1 MKLKNKGTIK
11 IGQIFL
17 FAFIGVVSYFTI
29 FSTISFAQT
38 QDEDFNVI
46 VTFFDITED
55 TGDVITFLNSDG
67 FTKAKI
73 YTPLKSMKMGN
84 TTELQFN
91 LTAKQVGM
99 GEKFR
104 VCALLV
110 KDNGIICK
118 VGENSVAERPEIID
132 FRLASDEIVEID
144 VPNISVQELDNSNE
158 DKDNSNED
166 KDNEVESNDKNNEDD
181 EDTT

>member
-1 MKLKNKGTIK
+1 MNLKKNITIR
-11 IGQIFL
+11 IGQIFI
-17 FAFIGVVSYFTI
+17 FILIGIFSYFTI
-29 FSTISFAQT
+29 STISFAQT
-38 QDEDFNVI
+38 QDEDLNVI

-73 YTPLKSMKMGN
+73 YTPLKSMEPGN

-91 LTAKQVGM
+91 LTANQVSM

-110 KDNGIICK
+110 KENGIICK
-118 VGENSVAERPEIID
+118 IGENSVAERPEIID
-132 FRLASDEIVEID
+132 FRLASDEIVKID
-144 VPNISVQELDNSNE
+144 VPNIAVPELDNGKE
-158 DKDNSNED
+158 D
-166 KDNEVESNDKNNEDD
+166 EDD
-181 EDTT
+181 EVETGDENKDSDKDTT

>member
-1 MKLKNKGTIK
+1 MNLKKIITIR
-11 IGQIFL
+11 IGRQMFIFGL
-17 FAFIGVVSYFTI
+17 IGILSYFTI
-29 FSTISFAQT
+29 STNSFAQT
-38 QDEDFNVI
+38 QNEDLNVI
-46 VTFFDITED
+46 VTFFDITDE
-55 TGDVITFLNSDG
+55 TGDVITFLNADG

-91 LTAKQVGM
+91 LTANQVSM

-110 KDNGIICK
+110 KENGIICK
-118 VGENSVAERPEIID
+118 VGENSVAERPEIVD
-132 FRLASDEIVEID
+132 FRLGSDEIVKID
-144 VPNISVQELDNSNE
+144 VPNISFQELDKENEDDNGKE
-158 DKDNSNED
+158 DKDDDVKTNE
-166 KDNEVESNDKNNEDD
+166 KNND

>member
-1 MKLKNKGTIK
+1 MKLKNKKTIE
-11 IGQIFL
+11 IGQIFI
-17 FAFIGVVSYFTI
+17 FAFIGIFSYFTI
-29 FSTISFAQT
+29 SSTNSFAQP
-38 QDEDFNVI
+38 QEEDFNVI

-91 LTAKQVGM
+91 LTANQVGM
-99 GEKFR
+99 GEQFR

-118 VGENSVAERPEIID
+118 VGENSIAERPEIID
-132 FRLASDEIVEID
+132 FRLASDEIVEMD
-144 VPNISVQELDNSNE
+144 VPNISLQELDNGNE
-158 DKDNSNED
+158 GEAD
-166 KDNEVESNDKNNEDD
+166 EVETNDKNNGDD

>member
-1 MKLKNKGTIK
+1 MKLQKNITIR
-11 IGQIFL
+11 IGQIFI
-17 FAFIGVVSYFTI
+17 FALIGVFSYLTI
-29 FSTISFAQT
+29 STVSFAQT
-38 QDEDFNVI
+38 QDEDLNVI

-67 FTKAKI
+67 LTKAKI
-73 YTPLKSMKMGN
+73 YTPLKSMEPGN

-91 LTAKQVGM
+91 LTANQVSM

-110 KDNGIICK
+110 KENGMICK

-132 FRLASDEIVEID
+132 FRLASDEIVKID
-144 VPNISVQELDNSNE
+144 VPNIAVQELDDSNE
-158 DKDNSNED
+158 DEDKEVETND
-166 KDNEVESNDKNNEDD
+166 KDNDDDDNDK
-181 EDTT
+181 

>member
-91 LTAKQVGM
+91 LTANQVSM

-110 KDNGIICK
+110 KENGMICK
-118 VGENSVAERPEIID
+118 MGENSVAERPEIID
-132 FRLASDEIVEID
+132 FRLASDEIVKID
-144 VPNISVQELDNSNE
+144 VPNIAVQELDDSKEDE
-158 DKDNSNED
+158 DK
-166 KDNEVESNDKNNEDD
+166 EVETNDNDNKNNNDGDD

>member
-1 MKLKNKGTIK
+1 MKLKNKKTIE
-11 IGQIFL
+11 IGQIFI
-17 FAFIGVVSYFTI
+17 FAFIGIFSYFTI
-29 FSTISFAQT
+29 SSTNSFAQT
-38 QDEDFNVI
+38 QEDFNVI

-91 LTAKQVGM
+91 LTANQVGM

-118 VGENSVAERPEIID
+118 VGENSIAERPEIID
-132 FRLASDEIVEID
+132 FRLASDEIVEMD
-144 VPNISVQELDNSNE
+144 VPNISLQELDNGNE
-158 DKDNSNED
+158 GEAD
-166 KDNEVESNDKNNEDD
+166 EVETNDKNNGDD

>member
-1 MKLKNKGTIK
+1 MNLKKNITIR
-11 IGQIFL
+11 IGQIFI
-17 FAFIGVVSYFTI
+17 FALMSVFSYFTI
-29 FSTISFAQT
+29 STISFAQT
-38 QDEDFNVI
+38 QDEDLNVI

-73 YTPLKSMKMGN
+73 YTPLKSMEPGN

-91 LTAKQVGM
+91 LTANQVSM

-110 KDNGIICK
+110 KENGMICK
-118 VGENSVAERPEIID
+118 IGENSVAERPEIID
-132 FRLASDEIVEID
+132 FRLASDEIVKID
-144 VPNISVQELDNSNE
+144 VPNIAVQELDDSKEDE
-158 DKDNSNED
+158 DK
-166 KDNEVESNDKNNEDD
+166 EVETNDNDNKNNNDGDD

>member
-1 MKLKNKGTIK
+1 MNLKKNITIR

-17 FAFIGVVSYFTI
+17 FILIGVFSYFTI
-29 FSTISFAQT
+29 STISFAQT
-38 QDEDFNVI
+38 PDEDLNVI

-73 YTPLKSMKMGN
+73 YTPLKSMEPGN

-91 LTAKQVGM
+91 LTANQVSM

-110 KDNGIICK
+110 KENGIICK
-118 VGENSVAERPEIID
+118 IGENSVAERPEIID
-132 FRLASDEIVEID
+132 FRLASDEIVKID
-144 VPNISVQELDNSNE
+144 VPNIAVQELDNGKE
-158 DKDNSNED
+158 D
-166 KDNEVESNDKNNEDD
+166 EDD
-181 EDTT
+181 EVETDDENKDSDKDTT

>member
-1 MKLKNKGTIK
+1 MNLKKIITIR
-11 IGQIFL
+11 IGQMFIFGL
-17 FAFIGVVSYFTI
+17 IGILSYFTI
-29 FSTISFAQT
+29 STNSFAQT
-38 QDEDFNVI
+38 QNEDLNVI
-46 VTFFDITED
+46 VTFFDITDE
-55 TGDVITFLNSDG
+55 TGDVITFLNADG

-91 LTAKQVGM
+91 LTANQVSM

-104 VCALLV
+104 VCALLI
-110 KDNGIICK
+110 KDDGIICK

-132 FRLASDEIVEID
+132 FRLATDEVVKID
-144 VPNISVQELDNSNE
+144 VPNISIPELDDTNE
-158 DKDNSNED
+158 DNDD
-166 KDNEVESNDKNNEDD
+166 EVENNDDE

>member
-1 MKLKNKGTIK
+1 MNLKKIITIRLGQMFIFGL
-11 IGQIFL
+11 IGIL
-17 FAFIGVVSYFTI
+17 SYFTI
-29 FSTISFAQT
+29 STNSFAQT
-38 QDEDFNVI
+38 QNEDLNVI
-46 VTFFDITED
+46 VTFFDITDE
-55 TGDVITFLNSDG
+55 TGDVITFLNADG

-91 LTAKQVGM
+91 LTANQVSM

-110 KDNGIICK
+110 KENGIICK
-118 VGENSVAERPEIID
+118 VGENSVAERPEIVD
-132 FRLASDEIVEID
+132 FRLGSDEIVKID
-144 VPNISVQELDNSNE
+144 VPNISFQELDKENE
-158 DKDNSNED
+158 DDNGKEDEDDDVKTNE
-166 KDNEVESNDKNNEDD
+166 KNND

>member
-1 MKLKNKGTIK
+1 MKLKNKRTIR
-11 IGQIFL
+11 IGKMFMFVL
-17 FAFIGVVSYFTI
+17 IGVFSYCTI
-29 FSTISFAQT
+29 STISFAQT
-38 QDEDFNVI
+38 QGEDLNVI
-46 VTFFDITED
+46 ITFFDITEN
-55 TGDVITFLNSDG
+55 TGDVITFINSDG

-73 YTPLKSMKMGN
+73 FTPLKSMKMGN

-91 LTAKQVGM
+91 LTANQVSM

-104 VCALLV
+104 VCALLI

-132 FRLASDEIVEID
+132 FRLATDEIVKID
-144 VPNISVQELDNSNE
+144 VPTIPVQELAN
-158 DKDNSNED
+158 
-166 KDNEVESNDKNNEDD
+166 NNEDEGDETNNDNDNEGD

>member
-1 MKLKNKGTIK
+1 MNLKMNITIR
-11 IGQIFL
+11 IGQLYL
-17 FAFIGVVSYFTI
+17 FVLIGVLSYFTI
-29 FSTISFAQT
+29 FTNAFAQT
-38 QDEDFNVI
+38 EDEDLNVI

-55 TGDVITFLNSDG
+55 TGDVITFLNADD

-73 YTPLKSMKMGN
+73 YTPLKSMEMGN

-91 LTAKQVGM
+91 LTSNQISM

-110 KDNGIICK
+110 KENGIICK

-132 FRLASDEIVEID
+132 FRLASDDIVKID
-144 VPNISVQELDNSNE
+144 VPNISAQELDDSKEDE
-158 DKDNSNED
+158 DK
-166 KDNEVESNDKNNEDD
+166 KVESNDKDNDNDDDTQYD

>member
-1 MKLKNKGTIK
+1 M
-11 IGQIFL
+11 
-17 FAFIGVVSYFTI
+17 
-29 FSTISFAQT
+29 ISFAQP
-38 QDEDFNVI
+38 QDEDLNVI

-73 YTPLKSMKMGN
+73 YTPLKSMKTGN

-91 LTAKQVGM
+91 LTANQVSM

-110 KDNGIICK
+110 KENGIICK

-132 FRLASDEIVEID
+132 FRLASDEIVKID
-144 VPNISVQELDNSNE
+144 VPNISFEELDNGK
-158 DKDNSNED
+158 DKDN
-166 KDNEVESNDKNNEDD
+166 DNDEMDDEVETNNKNND

>member
-1 MKLKNKGTIK
+1 MKLKNKGSIK
-11 IGQIFL
+11 IGQIFI
-17 FAFIGVVSYFTI
+17 FAFIGVFSYFI
-29 FSTISFAQT
+29 ISSTISFAQT
-38 QDEDFNVI
+38 QEEDFNVI
-46 VTFFDITED
+46 VTFFDITQD

-91 LTAKQVGM
+91 LTANQVGI

-132 FRLASDEIVEID
+132 FRLASDDIVEID
-144 VPNISVQELDNSNE
+144 VPNISLQELDNNNK
-158 DKDNSNED
+158 DKDNED
-166 KDNEVESNDKNNEDD
+166 KDNEVESNDKNNEDN